1 MSDLRAA
8 AAAFNEGRLEEAERL
23 CRALLSATPGHA
35 ETRLL
40 LTALLLHRDGFAE
53 AEALTAEALA
63 DHPEHPEGLNL
74 RGVALTRLGRHDE
87 ALACFDRAIE
97 RRLLFPVAHGNLM
110 ALLAARRDP
119 TPLFTVSIITPTVGS
134 PHLAQA
140 IESVQAQT
148 YPFVEHVVVADG
160 PDCHERVRACLP
172 HQPRHPVHVLEL
184 PFNVGSG
191 GFNGHRSYAALSFLV
206 NGRYVAFLDN
216 DNWLDA
222 DHVASLMSRITAEG
236 LAWAYSLRKIVDGES
251 RFIANDD
258 CESLG
263 LWPTWYDARLHLVD
277 VNCYMLRR
285 DIAVALSPLWY
296 RRFRDEESPD
306 FTLCRQ
312 LFKDHPRCGCT
323 GRYTVNYRAGS
334 SVLSVKADFFV
345 HGNNLIRQRYGER
358 MPWRMAG

>member
-8 AAAFNEGRLEEAERL
+8 AAAFNEGRLEEAERV
-23 CRALLSATPGHA
+23 CRALLAAAPGHA

-40 LTALLLHRDGFAE
+40 LTALLLRRDGFAE
-53 AEALTAEALA
+53 AEALAAELLA
-63 DHPEHPEGLNL
+63 DHAEHPEGLNL
-74 RGVALTRLGRHDE
+74 RGVALTRLGRHEE

-97 RRLLFPVAHGNLM
+97 RRLLFPAAHGNLM
-110 ALLAARRDP
+110 ALLAVRRDP
-119 TPLFTVSIITPTVGS
+119 TPLFKVSIITPTIGS
-134 PHLAQA
+134 PHLVQA

-148 YPFVEHVVVADG
+148 YPFVEHVLVADG
-160 PDCHERVRACLP
+160 PDCHARVRACLP
-172 HQPRHPVHVLEL
+172 RQPRHPVYVLEL
-184 PFNVGSG
+184 PFNVGGG

-222 DHVASLMSRITAEG
+222 DHVASLMAKITAEG
-236 LAWAYSLRKIVDGES
+236 LAWAYSLRKIVDAEGS
-251 RFIANDD
+251 FVANDD

-285 DIAVALSPLWY
+285 DMAVALSSLWY

-306 FTLCRQ
+306 FTLCRH
-312 LFKDHPRCGCT
+312 LFTDHPRCGCT

-334 SVLSVKADFFV
+334 SGLSVKAGFFL
-345 HGNNLIRQRYGER
+345 HGNQLIRRRYGER
-358 MPWRMAG
+358 MPWQMAG